1 MTILKDIQ
9 VQRSQIRK
17 QCWLYQQ
24 NILLPYWQKG
34 SVQMKND
41 LTKEPM
47 WSDVCDMFDI
57 EKVKRTHSNLSNP
70 LFPVAHRLE
79 HHLERDAKPSAE
91 TLSLTN
97 RFFNFF
103 QRDDSVSDARRY
115 LFVLYS
121 EDYSKFALKMMLL
134 VQMIISEYPE
144 YYY

>member
-1 MTILKDIQ
+1 
-9 VQRSQIRK
+9 
-17 QCWLYQQ
+17 
-24 NILLPYWQKG
+24 
-34 SVQMKND
+34 MKND